1 MNPSYEDFVD
11 QTFSKRYRQLELD
24 IMRDIVRRI
33 KKTSEITSS
42 ADWQIMR
49 LTIMG
54 NSAEE
59 IRNMIKEAGELS
71 ENDMQKLFDDVVE
84 KEYTRSADLYKEVGA
99 NFVPYEQNTEMQ
111 QLTQALIT
119 QSNNELKSI
128 TGTMGF
134 MLDYGDGKGLRF
146 TPHTEIFS
154 DYLNNAVMGVASG
167 AFDYNTMIRRVVTQ
181 MTNSGLRTVDYA
193 SGRHDRV
200 DVAARR
206 AVLTG
211 LSQLTGRITDTN
223 AAALN
228 TDHFEVAWH
237 AGARPTHQEWQ
248 GRVWSK
254 KELVDVCGLGSVTGL
269 LGANCYHDYY
279 PFIPGVSERM
289 YSDEWLDEMNR
300 EENTPKIF
308 KGKEYTAYEARQ
320 HQRYI
325 ERCMRA
331 QREKVELLKE
341 GGADKDEVMLARCK
355 YQAQLDEYKRFSKA
369 MKLPEQRER
378 IYYDMKGRI
387 APPRDVYQK
396 FLAEQAEKRR
406 RIQTEA
412 DKHKERAEEA
422 RRAEIDLQDFLAQVY
437 ERRRTQQNLHMT
449 PYEDIPRGDMN
460 PIQVDL
466 KKLNEKAR
474 EQFENVISKLSE
486 KYDTSLMRI
495 RTMTPQE
502 ALGNTAFA
510 TSWHT
515 YSTGSAEMIV
525 NPIKFGDYGKMISR
539 MKELVTNG
547 YIPRIKEGTEGE
559 YVATHEFAHTLLN
572 MQAPV
577 SKSKNWVDL
586 DLSRIRA
593 ARKEIS
599 KIYDEYK
606 QEVKELEKEF
616 KKAEYDVIMGTTNDT
631 TAALKAKERLDAVRI
646 SRYSLESSDEFMAD
660 SFVQVQLAEK
670 QSPYAKRVVAV
681 LDKYYGKK

>member
-11 QTFSKRYRQLELD
+11 QTFSKRYRQLELE
-24 IMRDIVRRI
+24 IMKDIVRRI

-99 NFVPYEQNTEMQ
+99 NFMLYEQNTEMQ

-134 MLDYGDGKGLRF
+134 MLDYGDGQGLRF

-167 AFDYNTMIRRVVTQ
+167 AFDYNTMIRKVVTQ

-237 AGARPTHQEWQ
+237 AGARPTHQVWQ

-254 KELVDVCGLGSVTGL
+254 KELVEVCGLGSVTGL

-300 EENTPKIF
+300 EENTPKTF
-308 KGKEYTAYEARQ
+308 MGKEYTAYEARQ

-341 GGADKDEVMLARCK
+341 GGADKDDIMLARCK

-387 APPRDVYQK
+387 APTRRQMQEFYENQYEKFSKGEKVPDPTKNLDAAYKAQSNRKADERQLAKYREVLGKEAPSTIEEFQNIKYNDDKEAYGNLKHMYRIANQYESRSGWMPASKITELHDEATRQK
-396 FLAEQAEKRR
+396 ALFNREGRGSANMA
-406 RIQTEA
+406 IM
-412 DKHKERAEEA
+412 
-422 RRAEIDLQDFLAQVY
+422 DFDGATY
-437 ERRRTQQNLHMT
+437 FANS
-449 PYEDIPRGDMN
+449 
-460 PIQVDL
+460 
-466 KKLNEKAR
+466 KATNSNDPA
-474 EQFENVISKLSE
+474 FENFKGDKSRLILLVEDTRFIEDNFDHYRGADSERKLFEYASTRCDDGEKHVVYLLSE
-486 KYDTSLMRI
+486 K
-495 RTMTPQE
+495 
-502 ALGNTAFA
+502 
-510 TSWHT
+510 
-515 YSTGSAEMIV
+515 EMCPSCEGI
-525 NPIKFGDYGKMISR
+525 
-539 MKELVTNG
+539 MKQF
-547 YIPRIKEGTEGE
+547 K
-559 YVATHEFAHTLLN
+559 
-572 MQAPV
+572 
-577 SKSKNWVDL
+577 
-586 DLSRIRA
+586 
-593 ARKEIS
+593 ARH
-599 KIYDEYK
+599 
-606 QEVKELEKEF
+606 QEVTVNAVCLRKD
-616 KKAEYDVIMGTTNDT
+616 KATLNNNRNHVFEYD
-631 TAALKAKERLDAVRI
+631 AKKKYQDA
-646 SRYSLESSDEFMAD
+646 SS
-660 SFVQVQLAEK
+660 K
-670 QSPYAKRVVAV
+670 
-681 LDKYYGKK
+681 

>member
-134 MLDYGDGKGLRF
+134 MLDYGDGQGLRF
-146 TPHTEIFS
+146 TPHTEIFD
-154 DYLNNAVMGVASG
+154 DYLNNAVMGIASG
-167 AFDYNTMIRRVVTQ
+167 AFDYNTMIRKVVTQ

-228 TDHFEVAWH
+228 TEHFEVAWH
-237 AGARPTHQEWQ
+237 AAARPTHQEWQ

-289 YSDEWLDEMNR
+289 YSDEWLDKMNR

-341 GGADKDEVMLARCK
+341 GGADKDDIMLARCK

-387 APPRDVYQK
+387 APTKSQMEK
-396 FLAEQAEKRR
+396 FFEEKAKKKAGR
-406 RIQTEA
+406 QTEA

-422 RRAEIDLQDFLAQVY
+422 RRE
-437 ERRRTQQNLHMT
+437 
-449 PYEDIPRGDMN
+449 DMN
-460 PIQVDL
+460 RYSRSKMLRLAKKGNIFVVKTEDLYNNAQKIEPIEGYTDIVGHGDPYSMVFRDSNG
-466 KKLNEKAR
+466 KEV
-474 EQFENVISKLSE
+474 NVAAEEFSKILDKGGFYKGGKIRLVACQTGAGPAVVPHYLAD
-486 KYDTSLMRI
+486 KYGVEVLAPT
-495 RTMTPQE
+495 E
-502 ALGNTAFA
+502 
-510 TSWHT
+510 
-515 YSTGSAEMIV
+515 IV
-525 NPIKFGDYGKMISR
+525 N
-539 MKELVTNG
+539 
-547 YIPRIKEGTEGE
+547 
-559 YVATHEFAHTLLN
+559 
-572 MQAPV
+572 
-577 SKSKNWVDL
+577 VDFDGNIIL
-586 DLSRIRA
+586 AD
-593 ARKEIS
+593 
-599 KIYDEYK
+599 
-606 QEVKELEKEF
+606 
-616 KKAEYDVIMGTTNDT
+616 
-631 TAALKAKERLDAVRI
+631 
-646 SRYSLESSDEFMAD
+646 DEFNAKMGIETGKWV
-660 SFVQVQLAEK
+660 SIKPKEK
-670 QSPYAKRVVAV
+670 K
-681 LDKYYGKK
+681 

>member
-134 MLDYGDGKGLRF
+134 MLDYGDGQGLRF
-146 TPHTEIFS
+146 TPHTEIFD
-154 DYLNNAVMGVASG
+154 DYLNSAVMGIASG
-167 AFDYNTMIRRVVTQ
+167 AFDYNTMIRKVVTQ

-211 LSQLTGRITDTN
+211 LSQLAGRITDTN

-237 AGARPTHQEWQ
+237 AGARPAHQEWQ

-355 YQAQLDEYKRFSKA
+355 YQAQLDEYKRFSKV

-378 IYYDMKGRI
+378 IYYDMKGRV
-387 APPRDVYQK
+387 APPRDVYQQY
-396 FLAEQAEKRR
+396 LAEQAEKRR

-449 PYEDIPRGDMN
+449 PYEDMPRGMN

-577 SKSKNWVDL
+577 SKNKNWVDL

>member
-99 NFVPYEQNTEMQ
+99 NFVPYEKNTEMQ

-134 MLDYGDGKGLRF
+134 MLDYGDGQGLRF
-146 TPHTEIFS
+146 TPHTELFD
-154 DYLNNAVMGVASG
+154 DYLNNAVMGIASG
-167 AFDYNTMIRRVVTQ
+167 AFDYNTMIRKVVTQ

-355 YQAQLDEYKRFSKA
+355 YQAQLDEYKRFSKV

-378 IYYDMKGRI
+378 IYYDMKGRV
-387 APPRDVYQK
+387 APPRDVYQQY
-396 FLAEQAEKRR
+396 LAEQSEKRR

-422 RRAEIDLQDFLAQVY
+422 RRADMGTAFSTKKQTGGRETGGHHYHTDKDQPQRDQQAARAY
-437 ERRRTQQNLHMT
+437 EKFSRENDSKRIADNTGFSQA
-449 PYEDIPRGDMN
+449 DI
-460 PIQVDL
+460 
-466 KKLNEKAR
+466 E
-474 EQFENVISKLSE
+474 
-486 KYDTSLMRI
+486 RI
-495 RTMTPQE
+495 RSHVFSKKHDLYRGYDRFDPDYDMAVAWQR
-502 ALGNTAFA
+502 LRDGN
-510 TSWHT
+510 
-515 YSTGSAEMIV
+515 Y
-525 NPIKFGDYGKMISR
+525 
-539 MKELVTNG
+539 L
-547 YIPRIKEGTEGE
+547 PRDI
-559 YVATHEFAHTLLN
+559 TLL
-572 MQAPV
+572 
-577 SKSKNWVDL
+577 KHEL
-586 DLSRIRA
+586 LER
-593 ARKEIS
+593 
-599 KIYDEYK
+599 
-606 QEVKELEKEF
+606 ELEKKYNLSISEAHSMAS
-616 KKAEYDVIMGTTNDT
+616 KKYDWSGQVE
-631 TAALKAKERLDAVRI
+631 KELGEGGEPDG
-646 SRYSLESSDEFMAD
+646 LLQFD
-660 SFVQVQLAEK
+660 
-670 QSPYAKRVVAV
+670 
-681 LDKYYGKK
+681 

>member
-54 NSAEE
+54 NSSEE

-71 ENDMQKLFDDVVE
+71 ENDMQKLFDDVIE

-99 NFVPYEQNTEMQ
+99 NFVPYAQNTEMQ

-134 MLDYGDGKGLRF
+134 MLDYGDGQGLRF

-167 AFDYNTMIRRVVTQ
+167 AFDYNTMIRKVVTQ

-300 EENTPKIF
+300 EENTPKTF
-308 KGKEYTAYEARQ
+308 MGKEYTAYEARQ

-325 ERCMRA
+325 ERCVRA

-341 GGADKDEVMLARCK
+341 GGADKDDIMLARCK
-355 YQAQLDEYKRFSKA
+355 YQAQLDEYKRFSKV

-378 IYYDMKGRI
+378 IYYDMRGRI
-387 APPRDVYQK
+387 APSQQTYRK
-396 FLAEQAEKRR
+396 FLAGEIAPYHENQLRQKSQVAAERWVKSHLGVEKTNYTKVSVDAVNNVNRALQRITNEYPQLNGRIDEISFEKIKGTAATRISIKNGAPYVKLIFNPDDCASESTIQAIIDKQVSDGYWTKKRGLYGV
-406 RIQTEA
+406 TKHEA
-412 DKHKERAEEA
+412 GHLLE
-422 RRAEIDLQDFLAQVY
+422 FLA
-437 ERRRTQQNLHMT
+437 T
-449 PYEDIPRGDMN
+449 
-460 PIQVDL
+460 L
-466 KKLNEKAR
+466 KR
-474 EQFENVISKLSE
+474 
-486 KYDTSLMRI
+486 D
-495 RTMTPQE
+495 
-502 ALGNTAFA
+502 
-510 TSWHT
+510 
-515 YSTGSAEMIV
+515 
-525 NPIKFGDYGKMISR
+525 
-539 MKELVTNG
+539 
-547 YIPRIKEGTEGE
+547 GTD
-559 YVATHEFAHTLLN
+559 
-572 MQAPV
+572 
-577 SKSKNWVDL
+577 K
-586 DLSRIRA
+586 
-593 ARKEIS
+593 
-599 KIYDEYK
+599 
-606 QEVKELEKEF
+606 
-616 KKAEYDVIMGTTNDT
+616 
-631 TAALKAKERLDAVRI
+631 
-646 SRYSLESSDEFMAD
+646 SSDEIALTLSLLAYKRHEVAEKVVRKAVTNCGWTYNSDIMGKKICGYAKD
-660 SFVQVQLAEK
+660 KGAGEALAEAISEYQPRK
-670 QSPYAKRVVAV
+670 LSKEIVELLREE
-681 LDKYYGKK
+681 LK

>member
-54 NSAEE
+54 NSSEE

-134 MLDYGDGKGLRF
+134 MLDYGDGQGLRF

-167 AFDYNTMIRRVVTQ
+167 AFDYNTMIRKVVTQ
-181 MTNSGLRTVDYA
+181 MTNSGLRTVDYT

-308 KGKEYTAYEARQ
+308 RGKEYTAYEARQ

-355 YQAQLDEYKRFSKA
+355 YQAQLDEYKRFSKV

-378 IYYDMKGRI
+378 IYYDMKGRV
-387 APPRDVYQK
+387 APPRDVYQQY
-396 FLAEQAEKRR
+396 LAEQAEKRR

-422 RRAEIDLQDFLAQVY
+422 RREDMEINREKPTGQVETLNENSKMTDKTDSGQDRLKTHRGRGYDVSRLYREDATPGRGLIDYEDGYIKKNNKNEIETARIIHKKYGGDIVLKAEKYGQKNPDYEWLGSYWDLKSTTTEKAANSAIKSGMKQIRSNPGGIILNFGSNEFSMEKLMRTIDLRMQWYPDDSA
-437 ERRRTQQNLHMT
+437 
-449 PYEDIPRGDMN
+449 DI
-460 PIQVDL
+460 
-466 KKLNEKAR
+466 
-474 EQFENVISKLSE
+474 VI
-486 KYDTSLMRI
+486 
-495 RTMTPQE
+495 
-502 ALGNTAFA
+502 
-510 TSWHT
+510 
-515 YSTGSAEMIV
+515 
-525 NPIKFGDYGKMISR
+525 IS
-539 MKELVTNG
+539 NG
-547 YIPRIKEGTEGE
+547 
-559 YVATHEFAHTLLN
+559 
-572 MQAPV
+572 
-577 SKSKNWVDL
+577 
-586 DLSRIRA
+586 
-593 ARKEIS
+593 
-599 KIYDEYK
+599 
-606 QEVKELEKEF
+606 
-616 KKAEYDVIMGTTNDT
+616 DVIKV
-631 TAALKAKERLDAVRI
+631 L
-646 SRYSLESSDEFMAD
+646 RY
-660 SFVQVQLAEK
+660 
-670 QSPYAKRVVAV
+670 
-681 LDKYYGKK
+681 

>member
-54 NSAEE
+54 NSSEE

-71 ENDMQKLFDDVVE
+71 ENDMQKLFDDVIE

-99 NFVPYEQNTEMQ
+99 NFVPYAQNTEMQ

-134 MLDYGDGKGLRF
+134 MLDYGDGQGLRF
-146 TPHTEIFS
+146 TPHTEIFD
-154 DYLNNAVMGVASG
+154 DYLNNAVMGIASG

-300 EENTPKIF
+300 EENTPKTF
-308 KGKEYTAYEARQ
+308 MGKEYTAYEARQ

-341 GGADKDEVMLARCK
+341 GGADKDDVMLARCK

-412 DKHKERAEEA
+412 DKHKERAEEG
-422 RRAEIDLQDFLAQVY
+422 
-437 ERRRTQQNLHMT
+437 RRTDLDNRTIPMFDVKRAGLNN
-449 PYEDIPRGDMN
+449 YGERDIIEM
-460 PIQVDL
+460 
-466 KKLNEKAR
+466 AR
-474 EQFENVISKLSE
+474 E
-486 KYDTSLMRI
+486 T
-495 RTMTPQE
+495 E
-502 ALGNTAFA
+502 AL
-510 TSWHT
+510 
-515 YSTGSAEMIV
+515 
-525 NPIKFGDYGKMISR
+525 
-539 MKELVTNG
+539 
-547 YIPRIKEGTEGE
+547 
-559 YVATHEFAHTLLN
+559 
-572 MQAPV
+572 V
-577 SKSKNWVDL
+577 SKHLNVKSKWSGQIIVDEKKEKWL
-586 DLSRIRA
+586 KDPSCAIVTASRTSASIVMHEQLH
-593 ARKEIS
+593 ARSSSWATTDVFVLNRGMEEASVQLLTQEICKAEGIPYHES
-599 KIYDEYK
+599 GYDEGVAALREINSKYK
-606 QEVKELEKEF
+606 LFETDYQFAVELMKIGL
-616 KKAEYDVIMGTTNDT
+616 AEREERLTEMVLDTMGTDFDDEETMMEYSDYQRI
-631 TAALKAKERLDAVRI
+631 LGRVERSAN
-646 SRYSLESSDEFMAD
+646 
-660 SFVQVQLAEK
+660 SF
-670 QSPYAKRVVAV
+670 
-681 LDKYYGKK
+681 KY

>member
-54 NSAEE
+54 NSSEE

-71 ENDMQKLFDDVVE
+71 ENDMQKLFDDVIE

-99 NFVPYEQNTEMQ
+99 NFVPYAQNTEMQ

-134 MLDYGDGKGLRF
+134 MLDYGDGQGLRF
-146 TPHTEIFS
+146 TPHTEIFD
-154 DYLNNAVMGVASG
+154 DYLNSAVMGIASG
-167 AFDYNTMIRRVVTQ
+167 AFDYNTMIRKVVTQ

-289 YSDEWLDEMNR
+289 YSDEWLDKMNR

-341 GGADKDEVMLARCK
+341 GGADKDDVMLARCK
-355 YQAQLDEYKRFSKA
+355 YQAQLDEYKRFSKV

-378 IYYDMKGRI
+378 IYYDMRGRI
-387 APPRDVYQK
+387 APPRDVYQQY
-396 FLAEQAEKRR
+396 LAEQAEKRR

-422 RRAEIDLQDFLAQVY
+422 RRADLEERQKNKSDSTDFMASPNAKEKMQTPFGAINLKQFKKYEHDIWSEDNSSATRRTAKVIDNLVKEAKGKMPEGSTVPRIVILNKDRIGKGRYGGYDHSTDIIYYPNNY
-437 ERRRTQQNLHMT
+437 ETVNSIRKILESGYFGGTSPETIVLHETGHKDHWDQARRLYKNNPKKYNSVEDAKHYLDDRRR
-449 PYEDIPRGDMN
+449 
-460 PIQVDL
+460 
-466 KKLNEKAR
+466 
-474 EQFENVISKLSE
+474 
-486 KYDTSLMRI
+486 
-495 RTMTPQE
+495 E
-502 ALGNTAFA
+502 ALVRKR
-510 TSWHT
+510 
-515 YSTGSAEMIV
+515 YSDPDFIV
-525 NPIKFGDYGKMISR
+525 RN
-539 MKELVTNG
+539 
-547 YIPRIKEGTEGE
+547 
-559 YVATHEFAHTLLN
+559 
-572 MQAPV
+572 V
-577 SKSKNWVDL
+577 SENADVG
-586 DLSRIRA
+586 LSRKGTINEFQADYYVRQCQGTVT
-593 ARKEIS
+593 
-599 KIYDEYK
+599 DELK
-606 QEVKELEKEF
+606 VFLEGINH
-616 KKAEYDVIMGTTNDT
+616 D
-631 TAALKAKERLDAVRI
+631 ALTK
-646 SRYSLESSDEFMAD
+646 
-660 SFVQVQLAEK
+660 
-670 QSPYAKRVVAV
+670 
-681 LDKYYGKK
+681 

>member
-54 NSAEE
+54 NSSEE

-99 NFVPYEQNTEMQ
+99 NFVPYAQNTEMQ

-134 MLDYGDGKGLRF
+134 MLDYGDGQGLRF

-167 AFDYNTMIRRVVTQ
+167 AFDYNTMIRKVVTQ

-237 AGARPTHQEWQ
+237 AGARPTHQVWQ

-254 KELVDVCGLGSVTGL
+254 KELVEVCGLGSVTGL

-289 YSDEWLDEMNR
+289 YSDEWLDQMNR

-341 GGADKDEVMLARCK
+341 GGADKDDIMLARCK
-355 YQAQLDEYKRFSKA
+355 YQAQLDEYKRFSKV

-387 APPRDVYQK
+387 APTKRQMNE
-396 FLAEQAEKRR
+396 FFARQAEKTATKKQEEKSRAR
-406 RIQTEA
+406 NYEKAPAYDRNKEI
-412 DKHKERAEEA
+412 DKCKSFDEIKAMFPQISFFNNINKVSLNVQKEIAQGFYYMRELFGEKAMPWTCGTAKMQDFGKTTLRLRKIRFNQDLNIEEA
-422 RRAEIDLQDFLAQVY
+422 FSTACHECIHVMDY
-437 ERRRTQQNLHMT
+437 N
-449 PYEDIPRGDMN
+449 RGLMSDRVIEMAR
-460 PIQVDL
+460 
-466 KKLNEKAR
+466 KKLGIRDNSRAMDDLVLDLLGYKLYNKYRHDNSELIAYAFEEYLYDSDNELVMAII
-474 EQFENVISKLSE
+474 EQFI
-486 KYDTSLMRI
+486 
-495 RTMTPQE
+495 
-502 ALGNTAFA
+502 G
-510 TSWHT
+510 
-515 YSTGSAEMIV
+515 
-525 NPIKFGDYGKMISR
+525 
-539 MKELVTNG
+539 EL
-547 YIPRIKEGTEGE
+547 K
-559 YVATHEFAHTLLN
+559 
-572 MQAPV
+572 
-577 SKSKNWVDL
+577 
-586 DLSRIRA
+586 
-593 ARKEIS
+593 
-599 KIYDEYK
+599 
-606 QEVKELEKEF
+606 
-616 KKAEYDVIMGTTNDT
+616 
-631 TAALKAKERLDAVRI
+631 
-646 SRYSLESSDEFMAD
+646 
-660 SFVQVQLAEK
+660 
-670 QSPYAKRVVAV
+670 
-681 LDKYYGKK
+681 

>member
-54 NSAEE
+54 NSSEE

-134 MLDYGDGKGLRF
+134 MLDYGDGQGLRF

-167 AFDYNTMIRRVVTQ
+167 AFDYNTMIRKVVTQ
-181 MTNSGLRTVDYA
+181 MTNSGLRTVDYT

-308 KGKEYTAYEARQ
+308 RGKEYTAYEARQ

-355 YQAQLDEYKRFSKA
+355 YQAQLDEYKRFSKV

-378 IYYDMKGRI
+378 IYYDMKGRV
-387 APPRDVYQK
+387 APPRDVYQQY
-396 FLAEQAEKRR
+396 LAEQAEKRR

-422 RRAEIDLQDFLAQVY
+422 RREDMEINREKPTGQVETLNENSKMTDKTDSGQDRLKTHRGRGYDVSRLYREDATPGRGLIDYEDGYIKKNNKNEIETARIIHKKYGGDIVLKAEKYGQKNPDYEWLGSYWDLKSTTTEKAANSAIKSGMKQIRSHPGGIILNFGSNEFSMEKLMRTIDLRMQWYPDDSA
-437 ERRRTQQNLHMT
+437 
-449 PYEDIPRGDMN
+449 DI
-460 PIQVDL
+460 
-466 KKLNEKAR
+466 
-474 EQFENVISKLSE
+474 VI
-486 KYDTSLMRI
+486 
-495 RTMTPQE
+495 
-502 ALGNTAFA
+502 
-510 TSWHT
+510 
-515 YSTGSAEMIV
+515 
-525 NPIKFGDYGKMISR
+525 IS
-539 MKELVTNG
+539 NG
-547 YIPRIKEGTEGE
+547 
-559 YVATHEFAHTLLN
+559 
-572 MQAPV
+572 
-577 SKSKNWVDL
+577 
-586 DLSRIRA
+586 
-593 ARKEIS
+593 
-599 KIYDEYK
+599 
-606 QEVKELEKEF
+606 
-616 KKAEYDVIMGTTNDT
+616 DVIKV
-631 TAALKAKERLDAVRI
+631 L
-646 SRYSLESSDEFMAD
+646 RY
-660 SFVQVQLAEK
+660 
-670 QSPYAKRVVAV
+670 
-681 LDKYYGKK
+681 

>member
-54 NSAEE
+54 NSSEE

-71 ENDMQKLFDDVVE
+71 ENDMQKLFNDVIE

-99 NFVPYEQNTEMQ
+99 NFVPYEKNTEMQ

-134 MLDYGDGKGLRF
+134 MLDYGDGQGLRF
-146 TPHTEIFS
+146 TPHTEIFD
-154 DYLNNAVMGVASG
+154 DYLNSAVMGIASG
-167 AFDYNTMIRRVVTQ
+167 AFDYNTMIRKVVTQ

-289 YSDEWLDEMNR
+289 YSDEWLDQMNR

-355 YQAQLDEYKRFSKA
+355 YQAQLDEYKRFSKV

-378 IYYDMKGRI
+378 IYYDMKGRV
-387 APPRDVYQK
+387 APPRDVYQQY
-396 FLAEQAEKRR
+396 LAEQAEKRR

-412 DKHKERAEEA
+412 DKHKERAEEG
-422 RRAEIDLQDFLAQVY
+422 RRADMRGNIPSFKGDFQNYKDPKRVYTLAERQMMAEDADEIVSQFTNRESKWSGKVVY
-437 ERRRTQQNLHMT
+437 EFDNPYAKLLNCDISLAPDATLDIAMHENLHS
-449 PYEDIPRGDMN
+449 RS
-460 PIQVDL
+460 
-466 KKLNEKAR
+466 
-474 EQFENVISKLSE
+474 ISHC
-486 KYDTSLMRI
+486 
-495 RTMTPQE
+495 P
-502 ALGNTAFA
+502 
-510 TSWHT
+510 
-515 YSTGSAEMIV
+515 
-525 NPIKFGDYGKMISR
+525 
-539 MKELVTNG
+539 
-547 YIPRIKEGTEGE
+547 GE
-559 YVATHEFAHTLLN
+559 YSKHEASEEASVQLMTELICREIGITPEPSAYQGWTDHL
-572 MQAPV
+572 
-577 SKSKNWVDL
+577 
-586 DLSRIRA
+586 
-593 ARKEIS
+593 KEIN
-599 KIYDEYK
+599 
-606 QEVKELEKEF
+606 
-616 KKAEYDVIMGTTNDT
+616 KKAELYEVEDDFVKDLFEVDPTERYKWLYKKVHDKIDVSATIQEQAEIG
-631 TAALKAKERLDAVRI
+631 LL
-646 SRYSLESSDEFMAD
+646 LQEFEPKD
-660 SFVQVQLAEK
+660 DV
-670 QSPYAKRVVAV
+670 
-681 LDKYYGKK
+681 

>member
-54 NSAEE
+54 NSSEE

-71 ENDMQKLFDDVVE
+71 ENDMQKLFDDVIE

-134 MLDYGDGKGLRF
+134 MLDYGDGQGLRF
-146 TPHTEIFS
+146 TPHTEIFD
-154 DYLNNAVMGVASG
+154 DYLNSAVMGIASG

-355 YQAQLDEYKRFSKA
+355 YQAQLDEYKRFSKV

-387 APPRDVYQK
+387 APTKSQMEK
-396 FLAEQAEKRR
+396 FFEEQAK
-406 RIQTEA
+406 EA
-412 DKHKERAEEA
+412 TASHNKGDAFVLSKNQLESHP
-422 RRAEIDLQDFLAQVY
+422 I
-437 ERRRTQQNLHMT
+437 RTKTQL
-449 PYEDIPRGDMN
+449 
-460 PIQVDL
+460 
-466 KKLNEKAR
+466 
-474 EQFENVISKLSE
+474 
-486 KYDTSLMRI
+486 LMRANEI
-495 RTMTPQE
+495 RE
-502 ALGNTAFA
+502 
-510 TSWHT
+510 
-515 YSTGSAEMIV
+515 E
-525 NPIKFGDYGKMISR
+525 
-539 MKELVTNG
+539 MKE
-547 YIPRIKEGTEGE
+547 
-559 YVATHEFAHTLLN
+559 
-572 MQAPV
+572 
-577 SKSKNWVDL
+577 
-586 DLSRIRA
+586 
-593 ARKEIS
+593 
-599 KIYDEYK
+599 
-606 QEVKELEKEF
+606 
-616 KKAEYDVIMGTTNDT
+616 
-631 TAALKAKERLDAVRI
+631 
-646 SRYSLESSDEFMAD
+646 
-660 SFVQVQLAEK
+660 FVQRESKWSGKL
-670 QSPYAKRVVAV
+670 RVVMRMEV
-681 LDKYYGKK
+681 VYGKKVLGAKRKNCDISLTRDSHDWTIWHEMLHSASASYYKKQGHVQYGKIEEASVQLLTREICRKKGIPVGNAYEDLVEVLDLLGPYIGYKSQLEFAVDLFNVPLSQRFAWLMGEFNDKMKQDNLDQESVIDGIIYANKLSGAVDVKS

>member
-54 NSAEE
+54 NSSEE

-71 ENDMQKLFDDVVE
+71 ENDMQKLFDDVIE

-99 NFVPYEQNTEMQ
+99 NFVPYAQNTEMQ

-134 MLDYGDGKGLRF
+134 MLDYGDGQGLRF
-146 TPHTEIFS
+146 TPHTEIFD
-154 DYLNNAVMGVASG
+154 DYLNNAVMGIASG
-167 AFDYNTMIRRVVTQ
+167 AFDYNTMIRKVVTQ

-289 YSDEWLDEMNR
+289 YSDEWLDKMNR

-341 GGADKDEVMLARCK
+341 GGADKDDVMLARCK
-355 YQAQLDEYKRFSKA
+355 YQAQLDEYKRFSKV

-378 IYYDMKGRI
+378 IYYDMKGRV
-387 APPRDVYQK
+387 APPRDVYQQY
-396 FLAEQAEKRR
+396 LAEQAEKRR

-422 RRAEIDLQDFLAQVY
+422 RRADIERNLSSGGNNDKIKSEGISMIDSRKHPTGIPAGVAISGDPINARQQRVLNHLKAYDDRFEFNKRDVSMKDLAALTAHEGV
-437 ERRRTQQNLHMT
+437 EFAMFTKGGKRLVIRGEQNSVNVKPEHAKNLASQGYRWSGHTHPGSDYYTIVPSPGDRGVLEMMT
-449 PYEDIPRGDMN
+449 HKHSAIY
-460 PIQVDL
+460 
-466 KKLNEKAR
+466 
-474 EQFENVISKLSE
+474 S
-486 KYDTSLMRI
+486 
-495 RTMTPQE
+495 
-502 ALGNTAFA
+502 
-510 TSWHT
+510 
-515 YSTGSAEMIV
+515 STGR
-525 NPIKFGDYGKMISR
+525 K
-539 MKELVTNG
+539 
-547 YIPRIKEGTEGE
+547 YI
-559 YVATHEFAHTLLN
+559 F
-572 MQAPV
+572 
-577 SKSKNWVDL
+577 
-586 DLSRIRA
+586 
-593 ARKEIS
+593 
-599 KIYDEYK
+599 
-606 QEVKELEKEF
+606 
-616 KKAEYDVIMGTTNDT
+616 
-631 TAALKAKERLDAVRI
+631 AVR
-646 SRYSLESSDEFMAD
+646 
-660 SFVQVQLAEK
+660 AEDDIGRK
-670 QSPYAKRVVAV
+670 
-681 LDKYYGKK
+681 D

>member
-134 MLDYGDGKGLRF
+134 MLDYGDGQGLRF

-167 AFDYNTMIRRVVTQ
+167 AFDYNTMIRKVVTQ

-237 AGARPTHQEWQ
+237 AGARPTHQVWQ

-254 KELVDVCGLGSVTGL
+254 KELVEVCGLGSVTGL

-289 YSDEWLDEMNR
+289 YSDEWLDQMNR

-355 YQAQLDEYKRFSKA
+355 YQAQLDEYKRFSKV

-378 IYYDMKGRI
+378 IYYDMKGRV
-387 APPRDVYQK
+387 APPRDVYQQY
-396 FLAEQAEKRR
+396 LAEQAEKRR

-422 RRAEIDLQDFLAQVY
+422 RRADIERNLSSGGNNDKIKSEGISMIDSRKHPTGIPAGVAISGDPINARQQRVLNHLKAYDDRFEFNKRDVSMKDLAALTAHEGV
-437 ERRRTQQNLHMT
+437 EFAMFTKGGKRLVIRGEQNSVNVKPEHAKNLASQGYRWSGHT
-449 PYEDIPRGDMN
+449 HPGSDYYTIVPSPGDRGVLEMMN
-460 PIQVDL
+460 HKHSAIY
-466 KKLNEKAR
+466 
-474 EQFENVISKLSE
+474 S
-486 KYDTSLMRI
+486 
-495 RTMTPQE
+495 
-502 ALGNTAFA
+502 
-510 TSWHT
+510 
-515 YSTGSAEMIV
+515 STGR
-525 NPIKFGDYGKMISR
+525 K
-539 MKELVTNG
+539 
-547 YIPRIKEGTEGE
+547 YI
-559 YVATHEFAHTLLN
+559 F
-572 MQAPV
+572 
-577 SKSKNWVDL
+577 
-586 DLSRIRA
+586 
-593 ARKEIS
+593 
-599 KIYDEYK
+599 
-606 QEVKELEKEF
+606 
-616 KKAEYDVIMGTTNDT
+616 
-631 TAALKAKERLDAVRI
+631 AVR
-646 SRYSLESSDEFMAD
+646 
-660 SFVQVQLAEK
+660 AEDDIGRK
-670 QSPYAKRVVAV
+670 
-681 LDKYYGKK
+681 D

>member
-167 AFDYNTMIRRVVTQ
+167 AFDYNTMIRKVVTQ

-289 YSDEWLDEMNR
+289 YSDEWLDQMNR
-300 EENTPKIF
+300 EENTPKTF
-308 KGKEYTAYEARQ
+308 MGKEYTAYEARQ

-422 RRAEIDLQDFLAQVY
+422 RRAEIEANRIQSRPAPVAKTLEEAQNNAQAYVAKNFMDRTFKGQVNLKGISVDHANEIVQALQDVY
-437 ERRRTQQNLHMT
+437 DNFPGLE
-449 PYEDIPRGDMN
+449 
-460 PIQVDL
+460 
-466 KKLNEKAR
+466 
-474 EQFENVISKLSE
+474 KLSGIKVVSPKSAQGKKAFKDGADALFSYSPIE
-486 KYDTSLMRI
+486 HGIFVNKDLIKDDRTFAAYIQRSREAWDTVMNNLDKLSPTQKAVALRYKEAGRELVSDKSVADLVVHEMGHHVQW
-495 RTMTPQE
+495 TMLDPKTTN
-502 ALGNTAFA
+502 AITANRGQFA
-510 TSWHT
+510 TQISGYAT
-515 YSTGSAEMIV
+515 SSSSEYLAES
-525 NPIKFGDYGKMISR
+525 FAAY
-539 MKELVTNG
+539 MKGEIARLD
-547 YIPRIKEGTEGE
+547 PE
-559 YVATHEFAHTLLN
+559 YVEFL
-572 MQAPV
+572 
-577 SKSKNWVDL
+577 
-586 DLSRIRA
+586 
-593 ARKEIS
+593 RKHR
-599 KIYDEYK
+599 
-606 QEVKELEKEF
+606 
-616 KKAEYDVIMGTTNDT
+616 KK
-631 TAALKAKERLDAVRI
+631 
-646 SRYSLESSDEFMAD
+646 
-660 SFVQVQLAEK
+660 
-670 QSPYAKRVVAV
+670 
-681 LDKYYGKK
+681 

>member
-71 ENDMQKLFDDVVE
+71 ENDMQKLFDDVVK

-134 MLDYGDGKGLRF
+134 MLDYGDGQGLRF

-167 AFDYNTMIRRVVTQ
+167 AFDYNTMIRKVVTQ

-228 TDHFEVAWH
+228 TEHFEVAWH

-355 YQAQLDEYKRFSKA
+355 YQAQLDEYKHFSKV

-387 APPRDVYQK
+387 APTKRQMNE
-396 FLAEQAEKRR
+396 FFARQAEKKAASMNRKINREKAEDGHEIIDDRTYKKLTKEFLENDGLIIRGEDAANHLGNRAYASYLPGLNTAFIRDDATVSDVLEEMYHAYQDRANMYGEVLTPEVRIRR
-406 RIQTEA
+406 
-412 DKHKERAEEA
+412 
-422 RRAEIDLQDFLAQVY
+422 EIDAQKYLLRMRKRYKIPVEETKVTMINLADY
-437 ERRRTQQNLHMT
+437 EN
-449 PYEDIPRGDMN
+449 
-460 PIQVDL
+460 DL
-466 KKLNEKAR
+466 KKL
-474 EQFENVISKLSE
+474 I
-486 KYDTSLMRI
+486 
-495 RTMTPQE
+495 
-502 ALGNTAFA
+502 
-510 TSWHT
+510 
-515 YSTGSAEMIV
+515 
-525 NPIKFGDYGKMISR
+525 
-539 MKELVTNG
+539 
-547 YIPRIKEGTEGE
+547 EG
-559 YVATHEFAHTLLN
+559 
-572 MQAPV
+572 
-577 SKSKNWVDL
+577 
-586 DLSRIRA
+586 R
-593 ARKEIS
+593 
-599 KIYDEYK
+599 
-606 QEVKELEKEF
+606 
-616 KKAEYDVIMGTTNDT
+616 
-631 TAALKAKERLDAVRI
+631 
-646 SRYSLESSDEFMAD
+646 
-660 SFVQVQLAEK
+660 
-670 QSPYAKRVVAV
+670 
-681 LDKYYGKK
+681 

>member
-1 MNPSYEDFVD
+1 MDPSYEDYLD
-11 QTFSKRYRQLELD
+11 EMITKRYRQLELEV
-24 IMRDIVRRI
+24 MRDIVRRI
-33 KKTSEITSS
+33 KKTEKITSS

-54 NSAEE
+54 NSPEE
-59 IRNMIKEAGELS
+59 IRKKITEVS
-71 ENDMQKLFDDVVE
+71 EMSEGDVQKLFDDVID

-99 NFVPYEQNTEMQ
+99 EFIPYEQNHELQ

-128 TGTMGF
+128 TGTTGF
-134 MLDYGDGKGLRF
+134 MLDYGDGQGLRF
-146 TPHTEIFS
+146 TPHTQVFDE
-154 DYLNNAVMGVASG
+154 YLNNAVMGIATG
-167 AFDYNTMIRRVVTQ
+167 TFDYNTMIRKVVTQ

-289 YSDEWLDEMNR
+289 YSDEWLDEMNK

-308 KGKEYTAYEARQ
+308 NGKEYTAYEARQ
-320 HQRYI
+320 HQRYQ

-355 YQAQLDEYKRFSKA
+355 YQAQLDEYKRFSKV

-387 APPRDVYQK
+387 APTKKQIEK
-396 FLAEQAEKRR
+396 FFEEQAKKKSNK
-406 RIQTEA
+406 QTEA

-422 RRAEIDLQDFLAQVY
+422 RRA
-437 ERRRTQQNLHMT
+437 
-449 PYEDIPRGDMN
+449 DMA
-460 PIQVDL
+460 
-466 KKLNEKAR
+466 NEKSRVRA
-474 EQFENVISKLSE
+474 
-486 KYDTSLMRI
+486 
-495 RTMTPQE
+495 
-502 ALGNTAFA
+502 
-510 TSWHT
+510 
-515 YSTGSAEMIV
+515 
-525 NPIKFGDYGKMISR
+525 YGK
-539 MKELVTNG
+539 
-547 YIPRIKEGTEGE
+547 
-559 YVATHEFAHTLLN
+559 
-572 MQAPV
+572 AP
-577 SKSKNWVDL
+577 
-586 DLSRIRA
+586 
-593 ARKEIS
+593 
-599 KIYDEYK
+599 IYDRNETIDK
-606 QEVKELEKEF
+606 C
-616 KKAEYDVIMGTTNDT
+616 
-631 TAALKAKERLDAVRI
+631 
-646 SRYSLESSDEFMAD
+646 ESSDEIKALFPQISFFKNFNKLSLDAQKEVAQGFHYMRELFGDKALPWTCGASKMDDYGETKMKQRKISIKSDIDVADAFSTACHECMHVMDYNRGLLSYRVLPSARKRLGIKDESNAMDRLVVDLLGIKLYTKYRHDDTELMAYAFEEYLFD
-660 SFVQVQLAEK
+660 SDNDLVMAIIEQLVGELK
-670 QSPYAKRVVAV
+670 
-681 LDKYYGKK
+681 

>member
-54 NSAEE
+54 NSSEE

-99 NFVPYEQNTEMQ
+99 NFVPYAQNTEMQ

-134 MLDYGDGKGLRF
+134 MLDYGDGQGLRF
-146 TPHTEIFS
+146 TPHTEIFD
-154 DYLNNAVMGVASG
+154 DYLNSAVMGIASG

-289 YSDEWLDEMNR
+289 YSDEWLDQMNR

-308 KGKEYTAYEARQ
+308 RGKEYTAYEARQ

-341 GGADKDEVMLARCK
+341 GGADKDDVMLARCK
-355 YQAQLDEYKRFSKA
+355 YQAQLDEYKRFSKV

-378 IYYDMKGRI
+378 IYYDMRGRI
-387 APPRDVYQK
+387 APSQQTYKKYLEGEITPYHENQLKQKSSSAAERWAKSHAGVKQVDYSRVNTDVANRINRSLQRIVREYPQLNGQISEIRFEEINGTAATRISVK
-396 FLAEQAEKRR
+396 NGRPWVQLIFNPNDCMSEKRIQEIIDKEVAEKYWTKKRGLYGVTKHEAGHLLEFLATLKKYGVDEKSDRTSLVIAIMAYQR
-406 RIQTEA
+406 HE
-412 DKHKERAEEA
+412 KAEEIVKQA
-422 RRAEIDLQDFLAQVY
+422 ITNCGWNYSSDIMSKRICRYAGEKGPGEGLAEAVSEYQ
-437 ERRRTQQNLHMT
+437 
-449 PYEDIPRGDMN
+449 PR
-460 PIQVDL
+460 
-466 KKLNEKAR
+466 K
-474 EQFENVISKLSE
+474 ISKEIVKL
-486 KYDTSLMRI
+486 LM
-495 RTMTPQE
+495 E
-502 ALGNTAFA
+502 
-510 TSWHT
+510 
-515 YSTGSAEMIV
+515 
-525 NPIKFGDYGKMISR
+525 
-539 MKELVTNG
+539 EL
-547 YIPRIKEGTEGE
+547 K
-559 YVATHEFAHTLLN
+559 
-572 MQAPV
+572 
-577 SKSKNWVDL
+577 
-586 DLSRIRA
+586 
-593 ARKEIS
+593 
-599 KIYDEYK
+599 
-606 QEVKELEKEF
+606 
-616 KKAEYDVIMGTTNDT
+616 
-631 TAALKAKERLDAVRI
+631 
-646 SRYSLESSDEFMAD
+646 
-660 SFVQVQLAEK
+660 
-670 QSPYAKRVVAV
+670 
-681 LDKYYGKK
+681 

>member
-71 ENDMQKLFDDVVE
+71 ENDMQKLFNDVIE

-99 NFVPYEQNTEMQ
+99 NFVPYAQNTEMQ

-134 MLDYGDGKGLRF
+134 MLDYGDGQGLLF

-289 YSDEWLDEMNR
+289 YSDEWLDQMNR
-300 EENTPKIF
+300 EENTPKTF
-308 KGKEYTAYEARQ
+308 MGKEYTAYEARQ

-355 YQAQLDEYKRFSKA
+355 YQAQLDEYKRFSKV

-378 IYYDMKGRI
+378 IYYDMRGRI
-387 APPRDVYQK
+387 APTRRQMQVFYEKQYEKFSKGEKVPDPTKNLDAAYKAQSNRKADERQLAKYRGVLGKEAPSTIEEFQSIKYNDDKSSYGWLKHMYRIANQYEAKSGWMPASKITELHDEAVRQK
-396 FLAEQAEKRR
+396 ALFNSAGRKGSNMGVMKFDGKEYYANSRASKENDSKVTSFVKNGGDPDRLILLPKKKRFATKLFDEEDGSPGHWR
-406 RIQTEA
+406 GA
-412 DKHKERAEEA
+412 DSER
-422 RRAEIDLQDFLAQVY
+422 
-437 ERRRTQQNLHMT
+437 
-449 PYEDIPRGDMN
+449 
-460 PIQVDL
+460 
-466 KKLNEKAR
+466 KL
-474 EQFENVISKLSE
+474 FEYASKLS
-486 KYDTSLMRI
+486 D
-495 RTMTPQE
+495 
-502 ALGNTAFA
+502 
-510 TSWHT
+510 
-515 YSTGSAEMIV
+515 
-525 NPIKFGDYGKMISR
+525 DGKKHDI
-539 MKELVTNG
+539 
-547 YIPRIKEGTEGE
+547 Y
-559 YVATHEFAHTLLN
+559 LL
-572 MQAPV
+572 
-577 SKSKNWVDL
+577 S
-586 DLSRIRA
+586 
-593 ARKEIS
+593 
-599 KIYDEYK
+599 
-606 QEVKELEKEF
+606 EKEMCESCEFVMKQF
-616 KKAEYDVIMGTTNDT
+616 KRRYPNVNVNVVSHKSSLSKKNKKHNSVFEFDVEREYNEIHG
-631 TAALKAKERLDAVRI
+631 
-646 SRYSLESSDEFMAD
+646 
-660 SFVQVQLAEK
+660 
-670 QSPYAKRVVAV
+670 
-681 LDKYYGKK
+681 

>member
-167 AFDYNTMIRRVVTQ
+167 AFDYNTMIRKVVTQ

-289 YSDEWLDEMNR
+289 YSDEWLDQMNR
-300 EENTPKIF
+300 EENTPKTF
-308 KGKEYTAYEARQ
+308 MGKEYTAYEARQ

-341 GGADKDEVMLARCK
+341 GGADKDDVMLARCK
-355 YQAQLDEYKRFSKA
+355 YQAQLDEYKRFSKV

-378 IYYDMKGRI
+378 IYYDMKGRV
-387 APPRDVYQK
+387 APPRDVYQQY
-396 FLAEQAEKRR
+396 LAEQTEKRR

-422 RRAEIDLQDFLAQVY
+422 RRADIDNRSEIQKIIEYAKETGATMSGVRDSLLTKDLQA
-437 ERRRTQQNLHMT
+437 
-449 PYEDIPRGDMN
+449 
-460 PIQVDL
+460 IQKYMGFDSYT
-466 KKLNEKAR
+466 LNEKLRNWDKPGYELTEEERLWAR
-474 EQFENVISKLSE
+474 DFDLALFKLPDYNGVVFRSISTSRMNDVAAFDQRYLPGNIVIEDAYISSSKEYVYDEDFEYQMVIQSKHGKDISELNPDEREVLFKRSSMFFVAKREGNVIYLE
-486 KYDTSLMRI
+486 
-495 RTMTPQE
+495 
-502 ALGNTAFA
+502 
-510 TSWHT
+510 
-515 YSTGSAEMIV
+515 
-525 NPIKFGDYGKMISR
+525 
-539 MKELVTNG
+539 
-547 YIPRIKEGTEGE
+547 
-559 YVATHEFAHTLLN
+559 
-572 MQAPV
+572 
-577 SKSKNWVDL
+577 
-586 DLSRIRA
+586 
-593 ARKEIS
+593 
-599 KIYDEYK
+599 
-606 QEVKELEKEF
+606 EV
-616 KKAEYDVIMGTTNDT
+616 
-631 TAALKAKERLDAVRI
+631 
-646 SRYSLESSDEFMAD
+646 
-660 SFVQVQLAEK
+660 
-670 QSPYAKRVVAV
+670 
-681 LDKYYGKK
+681 

>member
-54 NSAEE
+54 NSSEE

-134 MLDYGDGKGLRF
+134 MLDYGDGQGLRF

-167 AFDYNTMIRRVVTQ
+167 AFDYNTMIRKVVTQ

-289 YSDEWLDEMNR
+289 YSDEWLDQMNR
-300 EENTPKIF
+300 EENTPKTF
-308 KGKEYTAYEARQ
+308 MGKEYTAYEARQ

-355 YQAQLDEYKRFSKA
+355 YQAQLDEYKRFSKV

-378 IYYDMKGRI
+378 IYYDMRGRI
-387 APPRDVYQK
+387 APTRRQMQVFYEKQYEKFSKGEKVPDPTKNLDAAYKAQSNRKADERQLAKYRGVLGKEAPSTIEEFQSIKYNDDKSSYGWLKHMYRIANQYEAKSGWMPASKITELHDEAVRQK
-396 FLAEQAEKRR
+396 ALFNSAGRKGSNMGVMKFDGKEYYANSRASKENDSKVTSFVKNGGDPDRLILLPKKKRFATKLFDEEDGSPGHWR
-406 RIQTEA
+406 GA
-412 DKHKERAEEA
+412 DSER
-422 RRAEIDLQDFLAQVY
+422 
-437 ERRRTQQNLHMT
+437 
-449 PYEDIPRGDMN
+449 
-460 PIQVDL
+460 
-466 KKLNEKAR
+466 KL
-474 EQFENVISKLSE
+474 FEYASKLS
-486 KYDTSLMRI
+486 D
-495 RTMTPQE
+495 
-502 ALGNTAFA
+502 
-510 TSWHT
+510 
-515 YSTGSAEMIV
+515 
-525 NPIKFGDYGKMISR
+525 DGKKHDI
-539 MKELVTNG
+539 
-547 YIPRIKEGTEGE
+547 Y
-559 YVATHEFAHTLLN
+559 LL
-572 MQAPV
+572 
-577 SKSKNWVDL
+577 S
-586 DLSRIRA
+586 
-593 ARKEIS
+593 
-599 KIYDEYK
+599 
-606 QEVKELEKEF
+606 EKEMCESCEFVMKQF
-616 KKAEYDVIMGTTNDT
+616 KRRYPNVNVNVVSHKSSLSKKNKKHNSVFEFDVEREYNEIHG
-631 TAALKAKERLDAVRI
+631 
-646 SRYSLESSDEFMAD
+646 
-660 SFVQVQLAEK
+660 
-670 QSPYAKRVVAV
+670 
-681 LDKYYGKK
+681 

>member
-54 NSAEE
+54 NSSEE
-59 IRNMIKEAGELS
+59 IRNMIEEAGELS
-71 ENDMQKLFDDVVE
+71 ENDMQKLFDDVIE

-99 NFVPYEQNTEMQ
+99 NFVPYAQNTEMQ

-134 MLDYGDGKGLRF
+134 MLDYGDGQGLRF

-167 AFDYNTMIRRVVTQ
+167 AFDYNTMIRKVVTQ

-206 AVLTG
+206 AVLTS

-254 KELVDVCGLGSVTGL
+254 KELVEVCGLGSVTGL

-355 YQAQLDEYKRFSKA
+355 YQAQLDEYKRFSRA

-378 IYYDMKGRI
+378 IYYDMKGRV
-387 APPRDVYQK
+387 APPRDVYQQY
-396 FLAEQAEKRR
+396 LADQAEKRR

-412 DKHKERAEEA
+412 DKHKERAEEG
-422 RRAEIDLQDFLAQVY
+422 RREDMAKEATSPEQSTFYCYGDYLRDVLGSAKDNHPNELRKIEENVRTKGGDVVYLKNNTKMVTNVSKGKPGVIEVDENLSIAAMKHEERHFLDDLENGCPGIAYYLRDNDVFFEY
-437 ERRRTQQNLHMT
+437 ERRGYEEELEIARNLGYT
-449 PYEDIPRGDMN
+449 EI
-460 PIQVDL
+460 V
-466 KKLNEKAR
+466 KK
-474 EQFENVISKLSE
+474 I
-486 KYDTSLMRI
+486 
-495 RTMTPQE
+495 
-502 ALGNTAFA
+502 
-510 TSWHT
+510 
-515 YSTGSAEMIV
+515 
-525 NPIKFGDYGKMISR
+525 
-539 MKELVTNG
+539 
-547 YIPRIKEGTEGE
+547 EGE
-559 YVATHEFAHTLLN
+559 IE
-572 MQAPV
+572 
-577 SKSKNWVDL
+577 K
-586 DLSRIRA
+586 RR
-593 ARKEIS
+593 REI
-599 KIYDEYK
+599 
-606 QEVKELEKEF
+606 
-616 KKAEYDVIMGTTNDT
+616 
-631 TAALKAKERLDAVRI
+631 
-646 SRYSLESSDEFMAD
+646 
-660 SFVQVQLAEK
+660 
-670 QSPYAKRVVAV
+670 
-681 LDKYYGKK
+681 YGE

>member
-54 NSAEE
+54 NSAAE

-71 ENDMQKLFDDVVE
+71 ENDMQKLFDDVIE

-99 NFVPYEQNTEMQ
+99 NFVPYAQNTEMQ

-134 MLDYGDGKGLRF
+134 MLDYGDGQGLRF
-146 TPHTEIFS
+146 TPHTEIFD
-154 DYLNNAVMGVASG
+154 DYLNSAVMGIASG

-254 KELVDVCGLGSVTGL
+254 KELVEVCGLGSVTGL

-289 YSDEWLDEMNR
+289 YSDEWLDQMNR

-308 KGKEYTAYEARQ
+308 MGKEYTAYEARQ

-378 IYYDMKGRI
+378 IYYDMKGRV
-387 APPRDVYQK
+387 APPRDVYQQY
-396 FLAEQAEKRR
+396 LAEQAEKRR

-422 RRAEIDLQDFLAQVY
+422 RREDMEGRNAQYLVQSHNPGDNITK
-437 ERRRTQQNLHMT
+437 ERMS
-449 PYEDIPRGDMN
+449 I
-460 PIQVDL
+460 I
-466 KKLNEKAR
+466 KA
-474 EQFENVISKLSE
+474 
-486 KYDTSLMRI
+486 
-495 RTMTPQE
+495 
-502 ALGNTAFA
+502 
-510 TSWHT
+510 
-515 YSTGSAEMIV
+515 
-525 NPIKFGDYGKMISR
+525 
-539 MKELVTNG
+539 
-547 YIPRIKEGTEGE
+547 
-559 YVATHEFAHTLLN
+559 
-572 MQAPV
+572 V
-577 SKSKNWVDL
+577 SKCPQKVQDEINNGTQIIVGKYSSSGYDYKNNILYIAKGAAPEEVAHEIGHLVDNKIVDQSARDSLLRKIAADITL
-586 DLSRIRA
+586 DNV
-593 ARKEIS
+593 
-599 KIYDEYK
+599 K
-606 QEVKELEKEF
+606 QDVF
-616 KKAEYDVIMGTTNDT
+616 VDASGAEYDVIY
-631 TAALKAKERLDAVRI
+631 LKSNKFVSNYQGRVYVEDSADIFDDDGNVRI
-646 SRYSLESSDEFMAD
+646 DKMQEFVSEAFREYWKDSDNLSKKYPEQYSLIDG
-660 SFVQVQLAEK
+660 
-670 QSPYAKRVVAV
+670 AV
-681 LDKYYGKK
+681 K

>member
-54 NSAEE
+54 NSSEE

-71 ENDMQKLFDDVVE
+71 ENDMQKLFDDVIE

-134 MLDYGDGKGLRF
+134 MLDYGDGQGLRF

-167 AFDYNTMIRRVVTQ
+167 AFDYNTMIRKVVTQ

-248 GRVWSK
+248 GRMWSK

-341 GGADKDEVMLARCK
+341 GGADKDDVMLARCK
-355 YQAQLDEYKRFSKA
+355 YQAQLDEYKRFSKV

-378 IYYDMKGRI
+378 IYYDMKGRV
-387 APPRDVYQK
+387 APPRDVYQQY
-396 FLAEQAEKRR
+396 LAEQAEKRR

-422 RRAEIDLQDFLAQVY
+422 RRADMQSSRGILSAGTSNNSIETKVDFIKKIDRSDFNAVKAAVDDFEEMHRASEIEHAIVITDDGEVY
-437 ERRRTQQNLHMT
+437 HCSGVIDGVDISATRKNLKNSIVSHNHPMSVT
-449 PYEDIPRGDMN
+449 DYSFGGDDRIAFNSLGIARMRG
-460 PIQVDL
+460 VDL
-466 KKLNEKAR
+466 KYTYEFSRESKDVDEHPSIIEMMTDEECREHEVNVTFAERFGYGYRRTRVNE
-474 EQFENVISKLSE
+474 
-486 KYDTSLMRI
+486 D
-495 RTMTPQE
+495 
-502 ALGNTAFA
+502 G
-510 TSWHT
+510 
-515 YSTGSAEMIV
+515 
-525 NPIKFGDYGKMISR
+525 
-539 MKELVTNG
+539 
-547 YIPRIKEGTEGE
+547 
-559 YVATHEFAHTLLN
+559 
-572 MQAPV
+572 
-577 SKSKNWVDL
+577 
-586 DLSRIRA
+586 
-593 ARKEIS
+593 
-599 KIYDEYK
+599 
-606 QEVKELEKEF
+606 
-616 KKAEYDVIMGTTNDT
+616 
-631 TAALKAKERLDAVRI
+631 
-646 SRYSLESSDEFMAD
+646 
-660 SFVQVQLAEK
+660 
-670 QSPYAKRVVAV
+670 
-681 LDKYYGKK
+681 

>member
-1 MNPSYEDFVD
+1 MDPSYEDYLD
-11 QTFSKRYRQLELD
+11 ETITKRYRQLELEV
-24 IMRDIVRRI
+24 MRDIVRRI
-33 KKTSEITSS
+33 KKTEKITSS

-54 NSAEE
+54 NSPEE
-59 IRNMIKEAGELS
+59 IRKKITEVS
-71 ENDMQKLFDDVVE
+71 EMSEGDVQKLFNDVID

-99 NFVPYEQNTEMQ
+99 EFIPYEQNQELQ

-128 TGTMGF
+128 TGTTGF
-134 MLDYGDGKGLRF
+134 MLDYGDGQGLRF
-146 TPHTEIFS
+146 TPHTQVFDE
-154 DYLNNAVMGVASG
+154 YLNNAVMGIATG
-167 AFDYNTMIRRVVTQ
+167 TFDYNTMIRKVVTQ

-320 HQRYI
+320 HQRYQ

-378 IYYDMKGRI
+378 IYYDMRGRI
-387 APPRDVYQK
+387 APTKRQMEK
-396 FLAEQAEKRR
+396 FFEEQAKKKASK
-406 RIQTEA
+406 QTEA

-422 RRAEIDLQDFLAQVY
+422 RRQDMTGLSAQYLVKAHIPGENITK
-437 ERRRTQQNLHMT
+437 ERMS
-449 PYEDIPRGDMN
+449 
-460 PIQVDL
+460 VV
-466 KKLNEKAR
+466 KA
-474 EQFENVISKLSE
+474 VSKCPT
-486 KYDTSLMRI
+486 KVQDAI
-495 RTMTPQE
+495 
-502 ALGNTAFA
+502 N
-510 TSWHT
+510 
-515 YSTGSAEMIV
+515 
-525 NPIKFGDYGKMISR
+525 
-539 MKELVTNG
+539 
-547 YIPRIKEGTEGE
+547 EGTQIIVGMYPDSRYDYVNDIL
-559 YVATHEFAHTLLN
+559 YVAKGAGADEVAHEIGHLIDNKL
-572 MQAPV
+572 V
-577 SKSKNWVDL
+577 SKKDR
-586 DLSRIRA
+586 D
-593 ARKEIS
+593 
-599 KIYDEYK
+599 
-606 QEVKELEKEF
+606 
-616 KKAEYDVIMGTTNDT
+616 
-631 TAALKAKERLDAVRI
+631 RLLMDAV
-646 SRYSLESSDEFMAD
+646 SSVSAVDVYPEIFEDASGKQTVIICAHGDKFVSVYQGRLYNVSNPKEAFNEDGSIKTENMIEFVSEIFREYWAD
-660 SFVQVQLAEK
+660 PVRLKNEFPE
-670 QSPYAKRVVAV
+670 
-681 LDKYYGKK
+681 YYKLIEDAIQ